1 MDFGL
6 RLWRADRGNEGDIV
20 SKRMQLK
27 KKLRAERQEPGFRA
41 SVRNLRVSARKLR
54 LLVDLVR
61 GKDAQQAID
70 IIRYS
75 GRKLSDQV
83 VKLIQSAVASASQ
96 ARGVNVDRL
105 YVKKI
110 VVDKAVNQR
119 RFMARARGS
128 ADRIIKR
135 SAHLSV
141 LLDQR
146 EG

>member
-1 MDFGL
+1 
-6 RLWRADRGNEGDIV
+6 
-20 SKRMQLK
+20 MQLK

-61 GKDAQQAID
+61 GKDVQQAID
-70 IIRYS
+70 TIRYS

-110 VVDKAVNQR
+110 VVDKAVNMKR
-119 RFMARARGS
+119 SMPRARGS

-135 SAHLSV
+135 SAHLLV